1 MIAINQLTPYPAS
14 SSISIRYPIKILDTI
29 YFFFQIDRR
38 DACPTGGGM
47 SFPRR
52 RESIFFFVALHLHPT
67 PIRW

>member
-47 SFPRR
+47 SFPR
-52 RESIFFFVALHLHPT
+52 
-67 PIRW
+67 